1 MQKETEKQMYS
12 APSSELLE
20 LVYEGAVCNTIS
32 KNDGFDKGGDPLN
45 SLGL

>member
-20 LVYEGAVCNTIS
+20 MAQETIICAS
-32 KNDGFDKGGDPLN
+32 NELGTPSEYGTGTDPFN
-45 SLGL
+45 F